1 VNGDRIWSKKFK
13 GKIEDKHAYGT
24 SVQQTT
30 DGSYIVAGS
39 FRGTSWD
46 VGLLNIDADGNKKWI
61 KRFGGNNVDWGNSV
75 QQTTD
80 GGYIIAGYTYSFGA
94 GASDVW
100 LIKTDSSGSEIWDK
114 TVGGSNDEWGM
125 SVQQTTDGGYII
137 TGYTASFDAQGR
149 DVWLIKLGE
158 PSPQTQTEISG
169 GFGLSVVIKNVGE
182 TDLSEL
188 RWSFELNGLILIG
201 NTDGT
206 ITSLPAGSETKIRKL
221 AFGIGSG
228 AIRITVGDLS
238 KTASFF
244 IIGPF
249 VILQ

>member
-1 VNGDRIWSKKFK
+1 
-13 GKIEDKHAYGT
+13 
-24 SVQQTT
+24 
-30 DGSYIVAGS
+30 
-39 FRGTSWD
+39 
-46 VGLLNIDADGNKKWI
+46 
-61 KRFGGNNVDWGNSV
+61 VDWGNSV

-188 RWSFELNGLILIG
+188 RWSFESNGLILIL
-201 NTDGT
+201 NKHGT
-206 ITSLPAGSETKIRKL
+206 IASLPAGSETKIRKL

-228 AIRITVGDLS
+228 AIRITVGDIS
-238 KTASFF
+238 KTAGFF

-249 VILQ
+249 VMIK

>member
-1 VNGDRIWSKKFK
+1 M
-13 GKIEDKHAYGT
+13 
-24 SVQQTT
+24 
-30 DGSYIVAGS
+30 
-39 FRGTSWD
+39 
-46 VGLLNIDADGNKKWI
+46 
-61 KRFGGNNVDWGNSV
+61 DWGNSV

-137 TGYTASFDAQGR
+137 TGYTASFDAKGR

-182 TDLSEL
+182 TDLYDL
-188 RWSFELNGLILIG
+188 RWSFELNGLILIL
-201 NTDGT
+201 NKHGT
-206 ITSLPAGSETKIRKL
+206 IASLPAGSETKIRKL

-228 AIRITVGDLS
+228 AIRITVGNLS